1 MSAMAPEK
9 TELDGDI
16 FYPSAEAVAQTY
28 VPDWEA
34 TAARASQDLAGYWAG
49 RAKELEW
56 YRPWDTVLDES
67 NKPFYKWFVGG
78 QVNIVNNCLDRH
90 VHNGRGDKAAL
101 IWEPD
106 DPATQPATYTY
117 SELFEEVCEFANVL
131 KKHGIKKGDRVA
143 IYMPMI
149 PELAVA
155 MLACVLLGPWAG
167 FLVMVVV
174 LAIQCLIFADG
185 GFAALGANIFN
196 MALIA
201 GPVCY
206 FMFAASK
213 SLMNKRLSERTSL
226 LTSLAFF
233 SWLSVVLA
241 GAACAVELSISNV
254 VKLSSGAIFGP
265 IVGVN
270 AIIGIG
276 EAVITTIVVAVVLQA
291 RPDLVYSYS
300 GHDVKLPLSEEAV

>member
-1 MSAMAPEK
+1 MEVLHIPDGLLDFKTWGTLYGVSGGTTAYALYKVRNTLDEK
-9 TELDGDI
+9 KIPLLGI
-16 FYPSAEAVAQTY
+16 
-28 VPDWEA
+28 
-34 TAARASQDLAGYWAG
+34 TAAFIFAAQLLNFPVAAGVSG
-49 RAKELEW
+49 HFL
-56 YRPWDTVLDES
+56 
-67 NKPFYKWFVGG
+67 G
-78 QVNIVNNCLDRH
+78 
-90 VHNGRGDKAAL
+90 
-101 IWEPD
+101 
-106 DPATQPATYTY
+106 
-117 SELFEEVCEFANVL
+117 
-131 KKHGIKKGDRVA
+131 
-143 IYMPMI
+143 
-149 PELAVA
+149 A

-291 RPDLVYSYS
+291 RPDLIYSYS

>member
-1 MSAMAPEK
+1 MHIPDGLLDFKTWGTAYGLSAGATGYALYRVRNTLDEK
-9 TELDGDI
+9 KIPLLGI
-16 FYPSAEAVAQTY
+16 
-28 VPDWEA
+28 
-34 TAARASQDLAGYWAG
+34 TAAFIFAAQLLNFPVAAGVSG
-49 RAKELEW
+49 HFL
-56 YRPWDTVLDES
+56 
-67 NKPFYKWFVGG
+67 G
-78 QVNIVNNCLDRH
+78 
-90 VHNGRGDKAAL
+90 
-101 IWEPD
+101 
-106 DPATQPATYTY
+106 
-117 SELFEEVCEFANVL
+117 
-131 KKHGIKKGDRVA
+131 
-143 IYMPMI
+143 
-149 PELAVA
+149 A

-206 FMFAASK
+206 FMFAATK
-213 SLMNKRLSERTSL
+213 SLLNKKLSERTSL
-226 LTSLAFF
+226 LSSLAFF

-241 GAACAVELSISNV
+241 SAACALELSISNI

-270 AIIGIG
+270 CVIGIG

-291 RPDLVYSYS
+291 RPDLVYAYK
-300 GHDVKLPLSEEAV
+300 GDGLHKLPIGEEAV